1 MGDTAGLLERYLQA
15 SQNKDIDAMASCWHE
30 DGRGVHPLRPN
41 RGWQGLDAF
50 RRVWTRMWEHN
61 PTGRYEV
68 VSTASAP
75 DCFFLEARIELPD
88 GRVVPSVNVFMV
100 ESGKIREVRVYTDIP
115 VEDGVA
121 IDDFIVSR

>member
-1 MGDTAGLLERYLQA
+1 MDDTARLLERYLKA

-30 DGRGVHPLRPN
+30 DCEGVHPLRPN

-75 DCFFLEARIELPD
+75 DCFFIEARIELPD

-100 ESGKIREVRVYTDIP
+100 ENGKIRQVRVYTDIP
-115 VEDGVA
+115 AEDGVA
-121 IDDFIVSR
+121 IDDFIPSR